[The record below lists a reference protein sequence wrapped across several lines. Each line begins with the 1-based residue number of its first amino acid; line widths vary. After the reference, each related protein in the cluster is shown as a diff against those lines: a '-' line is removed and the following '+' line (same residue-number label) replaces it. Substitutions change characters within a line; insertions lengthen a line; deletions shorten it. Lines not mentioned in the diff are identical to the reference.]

1 MTQEDA
7 NEIARVQK
15 LTKAIITSDG
25 SVYKNADPV
34 AIKKHC
40 EDQGLKMFQIGYG
53 HDICVVTIPAETEE
67 QPSKSKKDNGVK

>member
-1 MTQEDA
+1 MTLEDA
-7 NEIARVQK
+7 YEIARVQK

-25 SVYKNADPV
+25 SVYKNTDPV

-40 EDQGLKMFQIGYG
+40 EDQGLEMFPIGYEENP
-53 HDICVVTIPAETEE
+53 VEVE